1 MVDDLRHRDLDDEIR
16 DSVLACDVDLQR
28 ALDVDGLFASRSA
41 DELAGCLPSSPPPEL
56 DPDDDADPSIR

>member
-1 MVDDLRHRDLDDEIR
+1 MVDDLRHWDLDDEIR

-28 ALDVDGLFASRSA
+28 ALDVDGLLPSRSV
-41 DELAGCLPSSPPPEL
+41 DERGDPSSPPPAL